1 MGVWEPTGVC
11 AACGDG
17 MLTNFVTVVD
27 ARGATVPW
35 IEAAPKPPEAA
46 GAEAAAAAA
55 AAAGAEAAAAAAGA
69 AAEEGREG
77 GDARSDPPNVRS
89 AAP

>member
-55 AAAGAEAAAAAAGA
+55 AAAAGA

>member
-55 AAAGAEAAAAAAGA
+55 AAA
-69 AAEEGREG
+69 AEEGREG

>member
-1 MGVWEPTGVC
+1 
-11 AACGDG
+11 

-55 AAAGAEAAAAAAGA
+55 AGVAGA

-77 GDARSDPPNVRS
+77 GDARSDPENVRS

>member
-1 MGVWEPTGVC
+1 M
-11 AACGDG
+11 
-17 MLTNFVTVVD
+17 
-27 ARGATVPW
+27 PW

-55 AAAGAEAAAAAAGA
+55 AAAAAGA
-69 AAEEGREG
+69 AAEEQGCEG
-77 GDARSDPPNVRS
+77 GDARSDQENVRS